1 MGNYEH
7 QKVSEIEEVLSAN
20 KFLTFNDKY
29 IGGGKG
35 KLKGGV
41 KVPTKGTSKG
51 MASAN
56 RKLPADIDKKLREEV
71 EEVKDNMVRVKGY
84 TGWFKTVKIVPLE
97 KGIKLQKKL
106 NKAKAKYMK
115 ITQQAD
121 NELRETVKE
130 ISQ

>member
-1 MGNYEH
+1 M
-7 QKVSEIEEVLSAN
+7 Q
-20 KFLTFNDKY
+20 DKLY
-29 IGGGKG
+29 AFWKYDMPPYLLGG
-35 KLKGGV
+35 
-41 KVPTKGTSKG
+41 
-51 MASAN
+51 
-56 RKLPADIDKKLREEV
+56 EV

-84 TGWFKTVKIVPLE
+84 TGWFKTIKIVSLE

>member
-1 MGNYEH
+1 MQDKLYAFWKYDVEP
-7 QKVSEIEEVLSAN
+7 
-20 KFLTFNDKY
+20 FLL
-29 IGGGKG
+29 G
-35 KLKGGV
+35 
-41 KVPTKGTSKG
+41 
-51 MASAN
+51 A
-56 RKLPADIDKKLREEV
+56 EV
-71 EEVKDNMVRVKGY
+71 EDMKGSLVKPKGY

>member
-1 MGNYEH
+1 M
-7 QKVSEIEEVLSAN
+7 Q
-20 KFLTFNDKY
+20 DKLY
-29 IGGGKG
+29 AFWKYDMPPYLLGG
-35 KLKGGV
+35 
-41 KVPTKGTSKG
+41 
-51 MASAN
+51 
-56 RKLPADIDKKLREEV
+56 EV

-84 TGWFKTVKIVPLE
+84 TGWFKTVKIVSLE

>member
-1 MGNYEH
+1 M
-7 QKVSEIEEVLSAN
+7 Q
-20 KFLTFNDKY
+20 DKLY
-29 IGGGKG
+29 AFWKYDRPPYLLGG
-35 KLKGGV
+35 
-41 KVPTKGTSKG
+41 
-51 MASAN
+51 
-56 RKLPADIDKKLREEV
+56 EV

-84 TGWFKTVKIVPLE
+84 TGWFRTVKIVPLE

-130 ISQ
+130 ISE